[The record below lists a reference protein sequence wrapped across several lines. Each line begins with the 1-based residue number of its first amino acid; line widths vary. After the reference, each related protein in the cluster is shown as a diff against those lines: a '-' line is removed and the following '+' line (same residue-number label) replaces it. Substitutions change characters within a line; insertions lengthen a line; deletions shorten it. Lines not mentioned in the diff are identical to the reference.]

1 MFKENYFS
9 GLYTDFYELTMSQ
22 AYFLSGKKDEKVVF
36 DLYFRKN
43 PFGSGYTVFA
53 GLEDAVKAVLKF
65 HFSDYDLEYLESI
78 GFDKNFLDY
87 LRDFRFKGNIYSFR
101 EGDIVFNNEPLMKI
115 EGSIIEAQLLET
127 MLLNFINY
135 QTLIATKT
143 RRMYF
148 AAKGRT
154 VVDFGMRRAQ
164 GFAAIAGSKA
174 SYIGGAAGT
183 SNTYAARIFSIPPVG
198 THAHSWIQSFNSEYE
213 AFKKYADTYPENT
226 TLLVDTYDTL
236 KSGIPNAIKIA
247 RYLEKKGFKL
257 KAIRLD
263 SGDLAYFSKRA
274 RQMLDENGLNYVR
287 IVVSNQLDEHI
298 IDSLLDQDAPIDI
311 FGVGTKLITSYSQ
324 PALDGVYKL
333 SEIDGR
339 PTLKFSENTEKI
351 NLPGNKKVVR
361 YLNGNNEF
369 FIDGVI
375 LTDEDEEKISL
386 LRHPSIPFKK
396 TEITENLKPEKVFYK
411 IVENGKL
418 VYTFPSLK
426 EVRDFSLSRFE
437 QLPSEF
443 KRFVNPHIYRVG
455 LSNKLY
461 TLRHNLIERRLE
473 FI

>member
-333 SEIDGR
+333 A
-339 PTLKFSENTEKI
+339 
-351 NLPGNKKVVR
+351 
-361 YLNGNNEF
+361 
-369 FIDGVI
+369 
-375 LTDEDEEKISL
+375 
-386 LRHPSIPFKK
+386 
-396 TEITENLKPEKVFYK
+396 
-411 IVENGKL
+411 
-418 VYTFPSLK
+418 
-426 EVRDFSLSRFE
+426 
-437 QLPSEF
+437 
-443 KRFVNPHIYRVG
+443 
-455 LSNKLY
+455 
-461 TLRHNLIERRLE
+461 
-473 FI
+473 

>member
-1 MFKENYFS
+1 MFKEEYFS

-22 AYFLSGKKDEKVVF
+22 AYFLSGKKDERVIF

-53 GLEDAVKAVLKF
+53 GLEDAVNAVLNF
-65 HFSDYDLEYLESI
+65 RFSENDLDYLHSL
-78 GFDKNFLDY
+78 GFNKDFLDY
-87 LRDFRFKGNIYSFR
+87 LKDFRFTGNIYSFR
-101 EGDIVFNNEPLMKI
+101 EGDIVFNNEPLIKV
-115 EGSIIEAQLLET
+115 EGNIIEAQLLET

-148 AAKGRT
+148 AAKGRV

-164 GFAAIAGSKA
+164 GFAAISGSKA
-174 SYIGGAAGT
+174 SYIGGATGT
-183 SNTYAARIFSIPPVG
+183 SNAYAAKVFGIPPVG
-198 THAHSWIQSFNSEYE
+198 THAHSWIQSFNSEFE
-213 AFKKYADTYPENT
+213 AFKSYADIYPDNT

-247 RYLEKKGFKL
+247 KYLEEKGHKL

-263 SGDLAYFSKRA
+263 SGDLAYFSKKA
-274 RQMLDENGLNYVR
+274 RKMLDENGLNYVK

-298 IDSLLDQDAPIDI
+298 IDSLLDQNAPVDI

-333 SEIDGR
+333 AEIDGR

-351 NLPGNKKVVR
+351 NLPGNKKVIR
-361 YLNGNNEF
+361 FLNGENEF

-375 LTDEDEEKISL
+375 LNSEDESNITL

-396 TEITENLKPEKVFYK
+396 TEIGDDLKLDKVFYK
-411 IVENGKL
+411 IVEKGKL
-418 VYTFPSLK
+418 VYHFPPIK
-426 EVRDFSLSRFE
+426 EVREFSLSRFE

-455 LSNKLY
+455 LSDKLY
-461 TLRHNLIERRLE
+461 TLRHKLIERRLE

>member
-263 SGDLAYFSKRA
+263 SGDLAFFSKKA
-274 RQMLDENGLNYVR
+274 RQMLDENGLNYVK

>member
-1 MFKENYFS
+1 MFKKEYFS

-22 AYFLSGKKDEKVVF
+22 AYFLSGKKDERVVF

-53 GLEDAVKAVLKF
+53 GLEDAINAVLNYKF
-65 HFSDYDLEYLESI
+65 SENDLDYLDSL
-78 GFDKNFLDY
+78 GFDKGFLDY
-87 LRDFRFKGNIYSFR
+87 LKDFRFKGNIYSFR
-101 EGDIVFNNEPLMKI
+101 EGDIVFNNEPLIKV
-115 EGSIIEAQLLET
+115 EGNIIEAQLLET

-143 RRMYF
+143 RRIYF
-148 AAKGRT
+148 ASKGRI

-183 SNTYAARIFSIPPVG
+183 SNTYAARVYDIPPIG
-198 THAHSWIQSFNSEYE
+198 THAHSWIQSFESEYE
-213 AFKKYADTYPENT
+213 AFKKFADIYPDNT

-247 RYLEKKGFKL
+247 KYLEENGHRLKGV
-257 KAIRLD
+257 RLD
-263 SGDLAYFSKRA
+263 SGDLAYFSKKA
-274 RQMLDENGLNYVR
+274 RKMLNENGLDYVK

-298 IDSLLDQDAPIDI
+298 IDSLLDQNAPIDI

-333 SEIDGR
+333 AEIGGR

-351 NLPGNKKVVR
+351 NLPGNKKVIR
-361 YLNGNNEF
+361 FLNSEGEF
-369 FIDGVI
+369 FIDGVV
-375 LTDEDEEKISL
+375 LNSEGEDSVTL
-386 LRHPSIPFKK
+386 LRHPSISFKR
-396 TEITENLKPEKVFYK
+396 TEITGELVFDKVFYK

-418 VYTFPSLK
+418 VYTFPPLSKVREFSLK
-426 EVRDFSLSRFE
+426 RFE
-437 QLPSEF
+437 QLPPEF

-455 LSNKLY
+455 LSDKLY
-461 TLRHNLIERRLE
+461 TLHHNLIERRLE
-473 FI
+473 HL

>member
-1 MFKENYFS
+1 MFKEEYFS

-22 AYFLSGKKDEKVVF
+22 AYFLSGKKDERVIF

-53 GLEDAVKAVLKF
+53 GLEDAVNAVLNF
-65 HFSDYDLEYLESI
+65 RFSENDLDYLHSL
-78 GFDKNFLDY
+78 GFNKDFLDY
-87 LRDFRFKGNIYSFR
+87 LKDFRFTGNIYSFR
-101 EGDIVFNNEPLMKI
+101 EGDIVFNNEPLIKV
-115 EGSIIEAQLLET
+115 EGNIIEAQLLET

-148 AAKGRT
+148 AAKGRV

-164 GFAAIAGSKA
+164 GFAAISGSKA
-174 SYIGGAAGT
+174 SYIGGATGT
-183 SNTYAARIFSIPPVG
+183 SNAYAAKVFGIPPVG
-198 THAHSWIQSFNSEYE
+198 THAHSWIQSFNSEFE
-213 AFKKYADTYPENT
+213 AFKSYADIYPDNT

-247 RYLEKKGFKL
+247 KYLEEKGHKL

-263 SGDLAYFSKRA
+263 SGDLAYFSKKA
-274 RQMLDENGLNYVR
+274 RKMLDENGLNYVK

-298 IDSLLDQDAPIDI
+298 IDSLLDQNAPVDI

-333 SEIDGR
+333 AEIDGR

-351 NLPGNKKVVR
+351 NLPGNKKVIR
-361 YLNGNNEF
+361 FLNGENEF

-375 LTDEDEEKISL
+375 LDSEDESNITL

-396 TEITENLKPEKVFYK
+396 TEIVDDLKLDKVFYK

-418 VYTFPSLK
+418 VYHFPPIK
-426 EVRDFSLSRFE
+426 EVREFSLSRFE

-455 LSNKLY
+455 LSDKLY
-461 TLRHNLIERRLE
+461 TLRHKLIERRLE

>member
-1 MFKENYFS
+1 MFKEEYFS

-22 AYFLSGKKDEKVVF
+22 AYFLSGKKDERVVF

-53 GLEDAVKAVLKF
+53 GLEDAIKAVLNF
-65 HFSDYDLEYLESI
+65 RFSENDLDYLESL
-78 GFDKNFLDY
+78 GFDKSFLDY
-87 LRDFRFKGNIYSFR
+87 LKEFRFKGNIYAFR
-101 EGDIVFNNEPLMKI
+101 EGDIVFNNEPLIKV
-115 EGSIIEAQLLET
+115 EGNIIETQLLET

-143 RRMYF
+143 RRMYY
-148 AAKGRT
+148 AAKGRV

-164 GFAAIAGSKA
+164 GFAAISGSKA

-183 SNTYAARIFSIPPVG
+183 SNTYAAKVYDIPAIG
-198 THAHSWIQSFNSEYE
+198 THAHSWIQSFESEYE
-213 AFKKYADTYPENT
+213 AFKRYADIYPDNT

-236 KSGIPNAIKIA
+236 KSGIPNAIKVA
-247 RYLEKKGFKL
+247 KYLEQKGYKL
-257 KAIRLD
+257 KGIRLD
-263 SGDLAYFSKRA
+263 SGDLAYFSKKA
-274 RQMLDENGLNYVR
+274 RKMLDENGLHYVK

-298 IDSLLDQDAPIDI
+298 IDSLLDQNAPIDI

-333 SEIDGR
+333 AETNGR

-351 NLPGNKKVVR
+351 NLPGNKKVIR
-361 YLNGNNEF
+361 FLNGEGEF

-375 LTDEDEEKISL
+375 LDEENEKEIKL

-396 TEITENLKPEKVFYK
+396 TEIPDSLVYDKVFYK
-411 IVENGKL
+411 IVENGKP
-418 VYTFPSLK
+418 VYEFPPLSKVREFSLK
-426 EVRDFSLSRFE
+426 RFE
-437 QLPSEF
+437 QLPPEF
-443 KRFVNPHIYRVG
+443 KRFVNPHVYRVG
-455 LSNKLY
+455 ISDKLY

-473 FI
+473 FK

>member
-1 MFKENYFS
+1 MFKEEYFS

-53 GLEDAVKAVLKF
+53 GLEDAINAVLNFRFSENDLNYLDSLGF
-65 HFSDYDLEYLESI
+65 HKD
-78 GFDKNFLDY
+78 FLDY
-87 LRDFRFKGNIYSFR
+87 LKDFRFKGNIYSFR
-101 EGDIVFNNEPLMKI
+101 EGDIVFNNEPLIKV
-115 EGSIIEAQLLET
+115 EGNIIEAQLLET

-148 AAKGRT
+148 ASKGRV

-164 GFAAIAGSKA
+164 GFAAISGSKA

-183 SNTYAARIFSIPPVG
+183 SNTYAAKVYNIPAVG
-198 THAHSWIQSFNSEYE
+198 THAHSWIQSFESEYE
-213 AFKKYADTYPENT
+213 AFKKYADIYPDNT

-236 KSGIPNAIKIA
+236 KTGIPNAIKIA
-247 RYLEKKGFKL
+247 KYLEDKGYKL
-257 KAIRLD
+257 KGIRLD
-263 SGDLAYFSKRA
+263 SGDLAYFSKKA
-274 RQMLDENGLNYVR
+274 RKMLDENRLDYVK

-298 IDSLLDQDAPIDI
+298 IDSLLDQNAPIDI

-333 SEIDGR
+333 SEIGGR

-351 NLPGNKKVVR
+351 NLPGNKKVIR
-361 YLNGNNEF
+361 FLNGENEF
-369 FIDGVI
+369 YIDGVI
-375 LTDEDEEKISL
+375 LSNEKEESISL

-396 TEITENLKPEKVFYK
+396 TEISDNLILDNVFFK

-418 VYTFPSLK
+418 VYNFPPLSKVREFSLK
-426 EVRDFSLSRFE
+426 RFE

-455 LSNKLY
+455 LSDKLY

-473 FI
+473 FK

>member
-65 HFSDYDLEYLESI
+65 HFSDSDLEYLESI
-78 GFDKNFLDY
+78 GFDKEFLDY
-87 LRDFRFKGNIYSFR
+87 LKDFRFKGNIYSFR
-101 EGDIVFNNEPLMKI
+101 EGDVVFNNEPLMKI

-247 RYLEKKGFKL
+247 KYLEKKGFKL

-263 SGDLAYFSKRA
+263 SGDLAYFSKKA
-274 RQMLDENGLNYVR
+274 RKMLDENGLNYVK

-298 IDSLLDQDAPIDI
+298 IDSLLDQNAPIDI

-375 LTDEDEEKISL
+375 LTDEDEGKISL

-396 TEITENLKPEKVFYK
+396 TEITDNLKPEKVFYK

>member
-1 MFKENYFS
+1 MFKEEYFS

-22 AYFLSGKKDEKVVF
+22 AYFLSGKKDERVIF

-53 GLEDAVKAVLKF
+53 GLEDAVNAVLNF
-65 HFSDYDLEYLESI
+65 RFSENDLDYLHSL
-78 GFDKNFLDY
+78 GFNKDFLDY
-87 LRDFRFKGNIYSFR
+87 LKDFRFTGNIYSFR
-101 EGDIVFNNEPLMKI
+101 EGDIVFNNEPLIKV
-115 EGSIIEAQLLET
+115 EGNIIEAQLLET

-148 AAKGRT
+148 AAKGRV

-164 GFAAIAGSKA
+164 GFAAISGSKA
-174 SYIGGAAGT
+174 SYIGGATGT
-183 SNTYAARIFSIPPVG
+183 SNAYAAKVFGIPPVG
-198 THAHSWIQSFNSEYE
+198 THAHSWIQSFNSEFE
-213 AFKKYADTYPENT
+213 AFKSYADIYPDNT

-247 RYLEKKGFKL
+247 KYLEEKGHKL

-263 SGDLAYFSKRA
+263 SGDLAYFSKKA
-274 RQMLDENGLNYVR
+274 RKMLDENGLNYVK

-298 IDSLLDQDAPIDI
+298 IDSLLDQNAPVDI

-333 SEIDGR
+333 AEIDGR

-351 NLPGNKKVVR
+351 NLPGNKKVIR
-361 YLNGNNEF
+361 FLNGENEF

-375 LTDEDEEKISL
+375 LDSEDESNITL

-396 TEITENLKPEKVFYK
+396 TEIGDDLKLDKVFYK

-418 VYTFPSLK
+418 VYSFPPIK
-426 EVRDFSLSRFE
+426 EVREFSLSRFE

-455 LSNKLY
+455 LSDKLY
-461 TLRHNLIERRLE
+461 TLRHKLIERRLE

>member
-1 MFKENYFS
+1 MFKEEYFS

-22 AYFLSGKKDEKVVF
+22 AYFLSGKKDERVVF

-43 PFGSGYTVFA
+43 PFGNGYTIFA
-53 GLEDAVKAVLKF
+53 GLEDAINAVLNF
-65 HFSDYDLEYLESI
+65 RFSENDLNYLESL
-78 GFDKNFLDY
+78 GFNKDFLDY
-87 LRDFRFKGNIYSFR
+87 LKDFRFQGSIYAFR
-101 EGDIVFNNEPLMKI
+101 EGDVVFNNEPLLKV
-115 EGSIIEAQLLET
+115 EGNIIEAQLLET

-148 AAKGRT
+148 AAKGKT

-164 GFAAIAGSKA
+164 GFAAISGSKA

-183 SNTYAARIFSIPPVG
+183 SNTYAAKVFGIPPIG
-198 THAHSWIQSFNSEYE
+198 THAHSWIQSFKSEYE
-213 AFKKYADTYPENT
+213 AFKRYADIYPDST

-247 RYLEKKGFKL
+247 KYLESKGHKL

-263 SGDLAYFSKRA
+263 SGDLAYLSKKA
-274 RQMLDENGLNYVR
+274 RKMLDENGLGYVK
-287 IVVSNQLDEHI
+287 IVVSNQLDENI
-298 IDSLLDQDAPIDI
+298 IDSLLDQNAPIDI

-333 SEIDGR
+333 AEISGR

-361 YLNGNNEF
+361 VLNEDNNF
-369 FIDGVI
+369 LLDGV
-375 LTDEDEEKISL
+375 LLNEENENSIKL

-396 TEITENLKPEKVFYK
+396 TEITDDLKFEKVFYK

-418 VYTFPSLK
+418 VYKFPTLK
-426 EVRDFSLSRFE
+426 DVRDFSLKRFE

-455 LSNKLY
+455 LSDKLY
-461 TLRHNLIERRLE
+461 NLRHSLIERRLE
-473 FI
+473 NK